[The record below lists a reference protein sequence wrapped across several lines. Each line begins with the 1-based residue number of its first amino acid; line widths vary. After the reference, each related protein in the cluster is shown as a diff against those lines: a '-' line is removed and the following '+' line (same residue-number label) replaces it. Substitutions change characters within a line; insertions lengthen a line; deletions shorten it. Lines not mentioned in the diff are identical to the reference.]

1 MNRASRYKSQRSN
14 RVRLKADAVVL
25 LDKIAKTGAT
35 VDDLADEIAEMRVR
49 LAPKPGVAAPIVLTG
64 YTKTRKTRGPA
75 PEVPIDWKAEAVLRA
90 PVDGMDERFGIDL
103 HSIRYRKD

>member
-1 MNRASRYKSQRSN
+1 M
-14 RVRLKADAVVL
+14 L

-64 YTKTRKTRGPA
+64 YTKARKTRGPV
-75 PEVPIDWKAEAVLRA
+75 PEVPITDWKAEAVFRR
-90 PVDGMDERFGIDL
+90 PVDGMDLDFGQPFD
-103 HSIRYRKD
+103 SIRYRKD